1 MYTLTNTLEKSAPQV
16 QQLDNGLLQG
26 VLEGFIDGVLILN
39 TQGELVHTNETARV
53 FCEQLTPNSKH
64 LKVVPQEIWR
74 VCQAL
79 KDSDEFYPHQSVIID
94 SEITTSNS
102 TTFRIRARWLNLRI
116 SEQPYIL
123 VTLEDQRQSIHS
135 IALAEVHKYGLTAR
149 EAEVWLLRRVN
160 YSYKEIATELFVT
173 LNTVKKHMKNIRAK
187 QQMAMMMEE
196 MAA

>member
-39 TQGELVHTNETARV
+39 TQGELLHSNEIARV
-53 FCEQLTPNSKH
+53 LCEQLTPNSKH
-64 LKVVPQEIWR
+64 FTVVPQEIWR

-79 KDSDEFYPHQSVIID
+79 KDSDEFYRDQSVIID
-94 SEITTSNS
+94 SEITTSHS

-160 YSYKEIATELFVT
+160 YSYKEIAAELFVT

>member
-39 TQGELVHTNETARV
+39 TQGELVHRNETARV
-53 FCEQLTPNSKH
+53 LCEQLTPNNKH

-102 TTFRIRARWLNLRI
+102 TTFRIRARWLKLRI

-135 IALAEVHKYGLTAR
+135 IALAEVQKYGLTAR
-149 EAEVWLLRRVN
+149 EADVWLLRRVN
-160 YSYKEIATELFVT
+160 YSYKEIAAELFVT

>member
-39 TQGELVHTNETARV
+39 TQGELVHSNETARV
-53 FCEQLTPNSKH
+53 LCEQLTPNSKY

-79 KDSDEFYPHQSVIID
+79 KDSDEFYAHQSVIID

-102 TTFRIRARWLNLRI
+102 TTFRIRARWLKLRI

-135 IALAEVHKYGLTAR
+135 IALAEVQKYGLTAR

-160 YSYKEIATELFVT
+160 YSYKEIAAELFVT

>member
-39 TQGELVHTNETARV
+39 TQGDLVHSNETARV
-53 FCEQLTPNSKH
+53 LCEQLTPNSKH
-64 LKVVPQEIWR
+64 FTVVPKEIWR

-79 KDSDEFYPHQSVIID
+79 KESDEFYAHQSVIID
-94 SEITTSNS
+94 SEITTSHS

-116 SEQPYIL
+116 SEQRYII

-135 IALAEVHKYGLTAR
+135 IALAEVQKYGLTAR

-160 YSYKEIATELFVT
+160 YSYKEIAAELFVT
-173 LNTVKKHMKNIRAK
+173 LNTVKKHMKNILAK